1 MTVTTDGRSVADEL
15 ARAGGRKI
23 RRYVNESIYRAA
35 KEADA
40 SDGAVREFVCE
51 CGNLSCSEQVSMALS
66 EFDASSRPG
75 AIVGHEEEGPF
86 PGPSP
91 PDDPTLARS

>member
-1 MTVTTDGRSVADEL
+1 MAVTTDRRSVADEL

-35 KEADA
+35 KEA
-40 SDGAVREFVCE
+40 
-51 CGNLSCSEQVSMALS
+51 LSCSEHVSMALS